1 MVKLSGV
8 LLIFGG
14 LTLATGF
21 LRLFNIICLSIFL
34 VIASFTIHQF
44 WNENTNEKKLLEAMH
59 FSKNIAILTELICV
73 AFS

>member
-21 LRLFNIICLSIFL
+21 LRLFSIIFLLIFL

-44 WNENTNEKKLLEAMH
+44 WNENTNEKKLLEAMQ
-59 FSKNIAILTELICV
+59 FLKTLPYLLN
-73 AFS
+73 

>member
-1 MVKLSGV
+1 MVKLSEV

-21 LRLFNIICLSIFL
+21 LRLFGIIGLSIFL

-59 FSKNIAILTELICV
+59 FSKNIALLTELIYV
-73 AFS
+73 AIS